1 MKAIYRRGLPSR
13 WSRPSHIGL
22 ALALGLAVESYAAAP
37 PSAPLAKR
45 SGGAEVPR
53 LFTTLDPQSSG
64 VDFINPIDT
73 QHPLKRLY
81 VGAFGGGGAA
91 AGDLDGDGR
100 CDLYFVSG
108 PRQNRFYHNLG
119 GGKFAEHTDAA
130 GVGGGASW
138 GGGAALVDI
147 DADGDLDI
155 YVCNYG
161 SPHQLFVNDGKG
173 KFAES
178 AREFGLDIDRA
189 FLMAAFADYDLD
201 GDLDVYLLGHRF
213 YLPAG
218 RPKENVTLMKNG
230 VPQML
235 PQYADHFGIMWRGG
249 KTFEI
254 NNVGA
259 SDLLLRN
266 EGGKFVDVTAAAG
279 ISPGRY
285 QGNSVTWWD
294 FNHDGLPDLYV
305 GNDFE
310 DPDLLYRNNGNG
322 TFTDV
327 AREQLPH
334 TAWFT
339 MGADC
344 GDINN
349 DGLMDFLVGDMAG
362 TSHYKSKTT
371 MGAMGKSTWFM
382 QNADPPQYMRN
393 CLFVN
398 TGTGKF
404 MDAASMAG
412 VSSTDWTW
420 AVKFGDLDC
429 DGWIDVFFSNGMTRN
444 FNDSDNP
451 LQEEKLFDYT
461 EWDLYE
467 ATPPRRERNLVFRNE
482 GDLQFSDRSRE
493 WGADHEGM
501 SYGAAYFDLEGDGDL
516 DLAISN
522 LDEPPTILRNDGQQ
536 GACVVLRL
544 EGDGQNRF
552 GLGASARIQTE
563 AGTQIRQ
570 FNPMRGF
577 SSSDQPQ
584 IHFGLGAAKKIDR
597 LEVTWPGGKR
607 SVFENL
613 PVDRLYTISQ
623 ATATAPADDET
634 KPVPAMFS
642 RSDALRG
649 VRHWETP
656 FDDFALQP
664 LLPNQLSQLGPG
676 LACGDIDGD
685 GDEDLFLGG
694 CAGYTGQ
701 LLVNDGAGRLQAQPF
716 TAGAAHKAGEDLGAL
731 FFDADSDGDLDL
743 YVVSGSVEARPESES
758 YADHLYLN
766 DGKGGFSDAGPGALP
781 GNLDSGS
788 AVAAADFDR
797 DGDLDLFVGG
807 RVVPGE
813 YPVIPRSRLLVNSG
827 GKFSDVT
834 YKIPAL
840 GESGLVTGAL
850 WSDAD
855 GDGWV
860 DLLTTNE
867 WGPVRLFKNKKGL
880 LKEVTAAA
888 GLDSLL
894 GWWTG
899 ISPGD
904 FDNDGDI
911 DYVVTN
917 FGLNT
922 KYHASPEA
930 PELIYYGDL
939 DGAGRPN
946 IIEAGC
952 KDGTEYPHRGF
963 SCSKHA
969 MPSLGPKL
977 KTYHAFASATLSEL
991 YTPERLKGAL
1001 RFQANTLES
1010 GILKN
1015 DGTGKFEFKPLPR
1028 LAQISPSFGSA
1039 VGDFD
1044 ADGNSDVYLA
1054 QNFFTPQIET
1064 RPMDDGLSV
1073 LLLGDGKGGFA
1084 AVEPQR
1090 SGLVV
1095 PQDARGLAI
1104 TDIDRDGRPDFVI
1117 GVNDGEALA
1126 FENRATP
1133 VPLAVRLKG
1142 TKGNPTAIG
1151 ARVTVVDSSGAT
1163 RTAEVIA
1170 GGGYLSQSSPAIYFG
1185 RAGEKEAR
1193 KILVRWPD
1201 GSQSEQAVKPGD
1213 RDIAIIK
1220 KQ

>member
-1 MKAIYRRGLPSR
+1 MKKVRWRRPL
-13 WSRPSHIGL
+13 HIGL
-22 ALALGLAVESYAAAP
+22 AWAFGLAAYAAEP

-45 SGGAEVPR
+45 LGGVATPQ
-53 LFTTLDPQSSG
+53 LFTTLDPESSG
-64 VDFINPIDT
+64 IDFINPIDT

-81 VGAFGGGGAA
+81 VSAFGGGGVA

-119 GGKFAEHTDAA
+119 GGKFADRTAAA
-130 GVGGGASW
+130 GVGGGESW

-155 YVCNYG
+155 HVCNYG
-161 SPHQLFVNDGKG
+161 SPNQLFINDGKG
-173 KFAES
+173 KFTES
-178 AREFGLDIDRA
+178 ARAFGLDLNGA
-189 FLMAAFADYDLD
+189 FLMAAFADFDLD
-201 GDLDVYLLGHRF
+201 GDLDVYLLGHRH
-213 YLPAG
+213 YLPGG
-218 RPKENVTLMKNG
+218 RPKENVTIMKNG

-235 PQYADHFGIMWRGG
+235 PQYADYFGIMWRGG
-249 KTFEI
+249 KNFEI
-254 NNVGA
+254 NNIGA

-266 EGGKFVDVTAAAG
+266 EGGRFVDVTAAAG

-310 DPDLLYRNNGNG
+310 DPDFLYRNNGNG

-362 TSHYKSKTT
+362 TSHYKAKTT
-371 MGAMGKSTWFM
+371 MGAMGQNTWFM

-404 MDAASMAG
+404 MDAAFMAG

-451 LQEEKLFDYT
+451 LQTEKLMEQT

-482 GDLQFSDRSRE
+482 GDLRFSNRSRE

-536 GACVVLRL
+536 GARVVLRL
-544 EGDGQNRF
+544 EGEGPNRF
-552 GLGASARIQTE
+552 GIGASVRIQTE

-584 IHFGLGAAKKIDR
+584 IHFGLGTAKKIGR
-597 LEVTWPGGKR
+597 LEVTWPGGNR
-607 SVFENL
+607 SVFERL

-623 ATATAPADDET
+623 SSAVAPAADET
-634 KPVPAMFS
+634 KPVPTLFS
-642 RSDALRG
+642 KSGAVSG
-649 VRHWETP
+649 VRHWEMP

-694 CAGYTGQ
+694 CVGYTGQ
-701 LLVNDGAGRLQAQPF
+701 LLVNDGAGRLQAQAF
-716 TAGAAHKAGEDLGAL
+716 TAGAAHKASEDLGAL

-743 YVVSGSVEARPESES
+743 YVVSGSVEAKPGSES
-758 YADHLYLN
+758 YKDRLYLN

-781 GNLDSGS
+781 ANRDSGS
-788 AVAAADFDR
+788 VVAAADFDR

-807 RVVPGE
+807 RVIPGE
-813 YPVIPRSRLLVNSG
+813 YPVIPRSSLLENRG
-827 GKFSDVT
+827 GKFSDITQKVPGLE
-834 YKIPAL
+834 K
-840 GESGLVTGAL
+840 SGLVTGAL

-867 WGPVRLFKNKKGL
+867 WGPVRLFKNEQGVL
-880 LKEVTAAA
+880 REVTAAA

-904 FDNDGDI
+904 FDHDGDI

-922 KYHASPEA
+922 KYHASPKA

-939 DGAGRPN
+939 DGAGRRN

-969 MPSLGPKL
+969 MPSLGTKL

-991 YTPERLKGAL
+991 YAPDRLKGAL
-1001 RFQANTLES
+1001 RFEANTLES
-1010 GILKN
+1010 GILVN
-1015 DGTGKFEFKPLPR
+1015 DGTGRFAFKPLPR
-1028 LAQISPSFGSA
+1028 MAQISPSFGSA

-1044 ADGNSDVYLA
+1044 ADGNLDVYLA
-1054 QNFFTPQIET
+1054 QNFFTPQVET

-1084 AVEPQR
+1084 PVEPRR

-1095 PQDARGLAI
+1095 PQDAKGLVV

-1126 FENRATP
+1126 FENRTAAT
-1133 VPLAVRLKG
+1133 PLAVRLIG
-1142 TKGNPTAIG
+1142 SKGNPTAIG
-1151 ARVTVVDSSGAT
+1151 ARVTLTYSSGAT
-1163 RTAEVIA
+1163 RTAEVFA
-1170 GGGYLSQSSPAIYFG
+1170 GGGYLSQSSPAVYFG
-1185 RAGEKEAR
+1185 RAEEKEAR

-1201 GSQSEQAVKPGD
+1201 GSQSEKAVKPGD
-1213 RDIAIIK
+1213 RDIAIRK
-1220 KQ
+1220 NE